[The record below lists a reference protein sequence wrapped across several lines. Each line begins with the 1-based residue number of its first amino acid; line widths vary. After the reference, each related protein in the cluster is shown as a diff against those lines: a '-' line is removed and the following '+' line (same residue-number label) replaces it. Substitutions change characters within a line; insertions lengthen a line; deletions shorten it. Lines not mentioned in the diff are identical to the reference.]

1 MKPKI
6 FSATKIRTGEVRASY
21 AHLFEPH
28 GFDGSEP
35 RYSVRL
41 LIPKSD
47 TETAEAVKNAIQAA
61 YEEGVKGDWKGARP
75 QMANPVLYDGDGVNR
90 DGLPWPE
97 ENKGC
102 WFVNAKSTRRPG
114 VVRTD
119 GSILTEDTEF
129 YSGCYCLATLA
140 FRPFNKNGNKG
151 VSCYVNSVMMTRPGE
166 SLGGGST
173 PEEDF
178 ADIIGGGNMYSDDD
192 L

>member
-6 FSATKIRTGEVRASY
+6 MSPTKLTIGEVRASY
-21 AHLFEPH
+21 MHLFEPY
-28 GFDGSEP
+28 GFEGAEP
-35 RYSVRL
+35 KYSVRL
-41 LIPKSD
+41 LIPKQD
-47 TETAEAVKNAIQAA
+47 TETVEAVKSAIQAA

-97 ENKGC
+97 ENHGC
-102 WFVNAKSTRRPG
+102 WFVNAKSTRKPG
-114 VVRTD
+114 VVRRD
-119 GSILTEDTEF
+119 MSVIADETEF
-129 YSGCYCLATLA
+129 YSGCYCVAALA
-140 FRPFNKNGNKG
+140 FRPFSKNGNKG
-151 VSCYVNSVMMTRPGE
+151 VSCFVNNVMMTRPGE

-178 ADIIGGGNMYSDDD
+178 AGMVPDSVYGDDM